1 MQVREI
7 MNRNVVTVE
16 PKITLHEA
24 AKKMVD
30 NNTKFLIVT
39 EKERLIGI
47 VTEWD
52 FVKKIATGAKSI
64 LDTKLE
70 LIITRKVIIISP
82 ETEIGEAA
90 EIMTANN
97 IKRLPIVENNVLIG
111 VVTAMEIMAAEP
123 KLVEQISELF
133 LAAKKERKSSVAG

>member
-52 FVKKIATGAKSI
+52 FVKKIASGAKSI
-64 LDTKLE
+64 LDMKLE
-70 LIITRKVIIISP
+70 SIITRKVIIISP
-82 ETEIGEAA
+82 ETEIDEAA

-123 KLVEQISELF
+123 KLVEQVSELF
-133 LAAKKERKSSVAG
+133 LASKRERKSSVAG

>member
-7 MNRNVVTVE
+7 MNRNVVTVG

-24 AKKMVD
+24 AKKMVESA
-30 NNTKFLIVT
+30 TKFLIVT
-39 EKERLIGI
+39 EKDRLVGI

-52 FVKKIATGAKSI
+52 FVKKMAAGTKEI
-64 LDTKLE
+64 LDSKLE
-70 LIITRKVIIISP
+70 SIITKKVIIISP
-82 ETEIGEAA
+82 ETEVGEAA
-90 EIMTANN
+90 EIMAANN

-123 KLVEQISELF
+123 KLIEQISELF
-133 LAAKKERKSSVAG
+133 LASKKERKSSVAG

>member
-16 PKITLHEA
+16 PKITFQEA

-39 EKERLIGI
+39 EKEKLVGI

-52 FVKKIATGAKSI
+52 FVKKIATGAKGI
-64 LDTKLE
+64 LDTRLE
-70 LIITRKVIIISP
+70 SIITKKVIIISP
-82 ETEIGEAA
+82 KTEVSEAA
-90 EIMTANN
+90 EIMVANN
-97 IKRLPIVENNVLIG
+97 IKRLPVVENNVLIG
-111 VVTAMEIMAAEP
+111 VVTAMEIIAAEP
-123 KLVEQISELF
+123 KLIEQVSELF
-133 LAAKKERKSSVAG
+133 LAAKKEQKSSVAG

>member
-16 PKITLHEA
+16 PKISLHDA
-24 AKKMVD
+24 ARKMVE

-52 FVKKIATGAKSI
+52 FVRKIAAGTKSI
-64 LDTKLE
+64 LDAKLE
-70 LIITRKVIIISP
+70 SIITKKVIVIAP
-82 ETEIGEAA
+82 TTEVSEAA
-90 EIMTANN
+90 EIMTSNN

-111 VVTAMEIMAAEP
+111 VVTAMEIIAAEP
-123 KLVEQISELF
+123 KLIEQVSELF
-133 LAAKKERKSSVAG
+133 SAAKKEQKSSVAG